1 MQKNNKEDVKTDM
14 QGNAMKTSNQ
24 DNDNKDKENPTQ

>member
-14 QGNAMKTSNQ
+14 QGNAMNTSNQ